1 MSSIYDQYHSDKNI
15 NHLYNY
21 MNTILEKKT
30 GINIL
35 QNIEYFN
42 YFSNYLREHF
52 VKSEKS
58 TLQELNHELLEK
70 TLVEIYRKI
79 ISSQKKEIILEN
91 SHIIES
97 NNKENIESDNK
108 EVIES
113 DNKEVID
120 KFNNY
125 VNDRNIKLKETSIES
140 LNKETSIESLNKE
153 TSFIFSSFNRLQD
166 NNSTRF
172 NYKINNNNNLS
183 KFSKLII
190 PIEKIVL
197 FSSPLINLNIIELD
211 MNISL
216 ILDKTYNL
224 NNYNYGE
231 YIPLNDIN
239 INKQS
244 DILSIKIN
252 SIYNSIDYEND
263 ILKGVY
269 DNNKKNII
277 VNELVDINENDIINI
292 FNENKKIYTE
302 VISLEN
308 NNINIED
315 NNLEDKENFKI
326 INMNLQNILIFN

>member
-1 MSSIYDQYHSDKNI
+1 
-15 NHLYNY
+15 
-21 MNTILEKKT
+21 
-30 GINIL
+30 
-35 QNIEYFN
+35 
-42 YFSNYLREHF
+42 
-52 VKSEKS
+52 
-58 TLQELNHELLEK
+58 
-70 TLVEIYRKI
+70 
-79 ISSQKKEIILEN
+79 
-91 SHIIES
+91 
-97 NNKENIESDNK
+97 
-108 EVIES
+108 
-113 DNKEVID
+113 
-120 KFNNY
+120 
-125 VNDRNIKLKETSIES
+125 
-140 LNKETSIESLNKE
+140 
-153 TSFIFSSFNRLQD
+153 
-166 NNSTRF
+166 
-172 NYKINNNNNLS
+172 
-183 KFSKLII
+183 
-190 PIEKIVL
+190 
-197 FSSPLINLNIIELD
+197 